1 MDDKKV
7 IPQSLIIAEARAKVE
22 SVLTAENLSPAVK
35 ELIFKEAW
43 LRASIMADQEVQR
56 DYDAY
61 KKANQEAQQ
70 EEE

>member
-1 MDDKKV
+1 MDNKKA

-43 LRASIMADQEVQR
+43 LRASIIADQEIQR

-61 KKANQEAQQ
+61 MKTNQ
-70 EEE
+70 EEEQEEE